1 MKRGSKR
8 RDIKR
13 RVSKRKQ
20 RQYGGELTNDDKIAL
35 ANALRA
41 VTFENGDGPID
52 EAKINDIIVHLE
64 TVPEYDSN
72 NNSNNIEQFIHQIR
86 VPFVSMADFDDWIAD
101 TEDYYPPERQ
111 MEMEKDMEKDNNV
124 LEATSFED
132 KTKLNGGKKRKTR
145 KQGKKKRKTR
155 KMCSA

>member
-1 MKRGSKR
+1 
-8 RDIKR
+8 
-13 RVSKRKQ
+13 
-20 RQYGGELTNDDKIAL
+20 
-35 ANALRA
+35 
-41 VTFENGDGPID
+41 
-52 EAKINDIIVHLE
+52 
-64 TVPEYDSN
+64 
-72 NNSNNIEQFIHQIR
+72 
-86 VPFVSMADFDDWIAD
+86 MADFDDWIAD